1 MIPAIQCHC
10 KYVNNYYYLISSA
23 SGAIIINN
31 YSYDAELGDSISN
44 FDQLS
49 SQFQA
54 ILS

>member
-10 KYVNNYYYLISSA
+10 KYVNLISSA

-44 FDQLS
+44 FVQLS

-54 ILS
+54 IS